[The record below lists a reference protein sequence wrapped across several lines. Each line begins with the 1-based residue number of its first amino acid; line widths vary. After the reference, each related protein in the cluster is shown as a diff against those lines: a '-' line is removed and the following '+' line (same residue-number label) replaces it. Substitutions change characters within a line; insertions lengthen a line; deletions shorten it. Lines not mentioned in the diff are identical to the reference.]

1 MKRSTLAA
9 LMLGAAGLTGACSDT
24 TTTAGI
30 AGLSGTYD
38 VALVDQLVFVTS
50 QDQNELRVLDLN
62 ISPRQFIPA
71 PNPLQ
76 PLAIPVL
83 ERPDALTKDTGYDDA
98 GFDVIGPY
106 VYARSSGGQRISV
119 VAADRKNLVEVQRL
133 DVGALLTAFAARAP
147 AAAGAPSVL
156 YYALQTQPTG
166 MDATAC
172 PAGVGV
178 IMRQELPG
186 PEALGSTSLP
196 APTPVFCMEPQESA
210 LSLLVLPEVLPKR
223 DASGEP
229 KVDDPGEPEPLAV
242 ALRNVNR
249 SAATPG
255 ASLSRTIR
263 IRGEVTAAGPRQTPL
278 VTYTRPE
285 QGAGTGTAIA
295 ARLLATHPVVQSAV
309 MDANGKVNP
318 DANGNIVFE
327 PVPGMGAGRFIYAV
341 LDELTCTGDSCVG
354 VIAIDSVTGTLAKD
368 VTGADML
375 TLLPPAGLPTGLT
388 LHRGLNINNR
398 TDKPLYPP
406 LLGIMP
412 SSDGT
417 ITLFSADTRR
427 ALNLSTSV
435 PTVNVELRD
444 ALEVARSPKPPEPAV
459 QVIQGY
465 RDPMD
470 PLNVKPVCK
479 DTNSLCGGSLPSI
492 VWRIVAN
499 GVLPGISAVARDVTS
514 PLLTVDAT
522 QAALIQDNDL
532 ISLQTDTVA
541 CGTYVRVKKVALSD
555 GRVQILDTA
564 VTPLP
569 TDCAT
574 YGRFSV
580 LADGAEKFVLY
591 SGTETSDNYVRR
603 LAGATYYEVLQ
614 PSSYYYHPDTFGTGD
629 FPTTPYSVFL
639 YINYTTVQA
648 GDRYVVSLSSGYRPY
663 VFSVDNSST
672 SGLSAFRLPGPVVA
686 ADVNSNTEAYI
697 AYPSADGILQ
707 VTLQLV
713 LDNEANARAVRSFQ

>member
-24 TTTAGI
+24 TTTAGA

-38 VALVDQLVFVTS
+38 VALVDPLVFVTS
-50 QDQNELRVLDLN
+50 QDQNELRVLDLDS
-62 ISPRQFIPA
+62 SPRQFMPA

-83 ERPDALTKDTGYDDA
+83 ERPDALTRDTGYDAA
-98 GFDVIGPY
+98 GFDVRGPY

-119 VAADRKNLVEVQRL
+119 VAADRSRLVEVQRL
-133 DVGALLTAFAARAP
+133 DVGALLTAFAARSP
-147 AAAGAPSVL
+147 AADGAPSVL
-156 YYALQTQPTG
+156 YYALQTQPAG

-186 PEALGSTSLP
+186 PDALASASLP
-196 APTPVFCMEPQESA
+196 APTPVFCMDPQESA
-210 LSLLVLPEVLPKR
+210 LSLVVLPKV
-223 DASGEP
+223 DASGTSA
-229 KVDDPGEPEPLAV
+229 GEPEPLAV

-249 SAATPG
+249 SSANPG
-255 ASLSRTIR
+255 ATLSRTIR
-263 IRGEVTAAGPRQTPL
+263 IRGEVTAAGPKQTPL

-295 ARLLATHPVVQSAV
+295 ARLLATHSIVQSEV
-309 MDANGKVNP
+309 VDGDGKVVT
-318 DANGNIVFE
+318 DENGNIVFT

-341 LDELTCTGDSCVG
+341 LDELTCTGASCVG
-354 VIAIDSVTGTLAKD
+354 VIAIDSETGQLAKD

-398 TDKPLYPP
+398 SDSGTAKAFYP

-417 ITLFSADTRR
+417 ITLFRADTRR

-435 PTVNVELRD
+435 PTKKVELRD
-444 ALEVARSPKPPEPAV
+444 ALEVARSPQPDNPV
-459 QVIQGY
+459 QVVQGY
-465 RDPMD
+465 RDPND
-470 PLNVKPVCK
+470 PLNVIPVCT

-492 VWRIVAN
+492 TWRIVAN
-499 GVLPGISAVARDVTS
+499 GVLPGLSAVARDVNS
-514 PLLTVDAT
+514 PVLTVDAA
-522 QAALIQDNDL
+522 QGSLIQDNDL

-541 CGTYVRVKKVALSD
+541 CSTNLRVKKVTLGD

-569 TDCAT
+569 TDCAA

-603 LAGATYYEVLQ
+603 LAGATYYEILQ
-614 PSSYYYHPDTFGTGD
+614 PSSYYYHPDNFGKPG
-629 FPTTPYSVFL
+629 FPATPPSAFL
-639 YINYTTVQA
+639 YISYTTVQA
-648 GDRYVVSLSSGYRPY
+648 GDRYVVGLSSGYRPY

-686 ADVNSNTEAYI
+686 AEVNSNTEAYI

-707 VTLQLV
+707 VTLQV
-713 LDNEANARAVRSFQ
+713 VVDNEANLQAVRSFQ